1 MYIYL
6 EILNLHVETYIE
18 KLRASTIPWLTSNY
32 ASGAEKKNLNKIKS
46 IPIVTLRIFVLFLC
60 YTQQL
65 LVLVAVLHSPECSC
79 WSSLHSF
86 MCHAH

>member
-32 ASGAEKKNLNKIKS
+32 ASGAEKKKS
-46 IPIVTLRIFVLFLC
+46 KQDKKYPYSYFAHLC
-60 YTQQL
+60 TVSLLYTTIT
-65 LVLVAVLHSPECSC
+65 STSCSFTF
-79 WSSLHSF
+79 S
-86 MCHAH
+86 